1 MSKVRADRYTN
12 RADDGAPTFSQGV
25 NVVGSGVSIGI
36 GASVYSPANN
46 KLVLG
51 TANSERVSIGT
62 DGSITASDR
71 LGIQGAPASNYGLK
85 VNAPGSGGH
94 IQLAWNGT
102 ANAYLNSDSSGK
114 IYFESTDSMILKTGN
129 AERVTIDTSGNMT
142 LNTGNL
148 VIGTAGKGIDFSATT
163 DGSGT
168 MTSELLDD
176 YEEGTFTPTL
186 TQGVTNPTYNTTWT
200 KGHYTKIGNI
210 VRVHLRLFLTGGTT
224 TQNQARI
231 GGLPFT
237 CLDTDSQYVT
247 CTHYVNLSTD
257 SGTVMKPLVMPGST
271 SIYFYYQT
279 NTTVAAIL
287 GANCGNAF
295 DILLQAV
302 YRV

>member
-1 MSKVRADRYTN
+1 
-12 RADDGAPTFSQGV
+12 V

-148 VIGTAGKGIDFSATT
+148 VIGTAGKGIDFSATG
-163 DGSGT
+163 DAGG

-176 YEEGTFTPTL
+176 YEEGTWTPT
-186 TQGVTNPTYNTTWT
+186 QGGGITLVGTFSSGGDYI
-200 KGHYTKIGNI
+200 KIGSL
-210 VRVHLRLFLTGGTT
+210 VHLTGWIQGSTSI
-224 TQNQARI
+224 AI
-231 GGLPFT
+231 SAGASSLSGGLPFNIKAGG
-237 CLDTDSQYVT
+237 DEMRYDFIVGSGGVT
-247 CTHYVNLSTD
+247 GGGYAWN
-257 SGTVMKPLVMPGST
+257 T
-271 SIYFYYQT
+271 SFYTYSMTT
-279 NTTVAAIL
+279 NISATSEKIHFQLTYSVL
-287 GANCGNAF
+287 
-295 DILLQAV
+295 
-302 YRV
+302 